1 MAWVACFKSTYGV
14 DIDSRILRV
23 KISLILKSSMEK
35 LLYASQIKLGNEM
48 GVKGSEEILSISQIW
63 NRREIISHRAKNLYQ
78 KVDHVLHVAT
88 VSRGQERKRSCFS
101 FTIKR
106 THFSSVLLCPKNSG
120 WRCCIRKRLNH
131 YIVRFTLVEYFLLG
145 ETWNR
150 FVIVISTF
158 LHWYPS
164 CLI

>member
-35 LLYASQIKLGNEM
+35 LLYASQIKLANEM